1 MVIPPPSGAASAV
14 LAEGASNPQKRK
26 ADEMSAAPVP
36 EGLAASLAEFGQSH
50 VLEYVEKG
58 LVSAAD
64 GTALLDKVA
73 TKVFL
78 LSPADVD
85 VTAEQRRRIA
95 EAGFYAYQ

>member
-1 MVIPPPSGAASAV
+1 LVDFAA
-14 LAEGASNPQKRK
+14 
-26 ADEMSAAPVP
+26 
-36 EGLAASLAEFGQSH
+36 GLAF
-50 VLEYVEKG
+50 
-58 LVSAAD
+58 
-64 GTALLDKVA
+64 ALRGSFDKVA